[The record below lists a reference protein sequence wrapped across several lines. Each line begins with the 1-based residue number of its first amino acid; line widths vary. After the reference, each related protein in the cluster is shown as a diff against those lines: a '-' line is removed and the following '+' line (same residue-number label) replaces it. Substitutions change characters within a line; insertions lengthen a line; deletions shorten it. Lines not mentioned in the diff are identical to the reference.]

1 MLRNYGSRVKYHN
14 EVIGYNSRLDEL
26 QAAMLRVKLRALDA
40 ENARR
45 KEIAA
50 RYLDGLRGA
59 NVILPHG
66 ARLGRSGVA
75 LVRRP
80 PCRSRWPGHATEGR
94 GHRDHDPLSRA
105 PHLQPAYRDA
115 GIAEGSLPLTERIH
129 REVLSLPIGPALSD
143 DEVERVIDAVHRHA

>member
-1 MLRNYGSRVKYHN
+1 
-14 EVIGYNSRLDEL
+14 L

-59 NVILPHG
+59 NVILPTVPDWADPVWHLFVVRHADRDG
-66 ARLGRSGVA
+66 LAARLKADGI
-75 LVRRP
+75 
-80 PCRSRWPGHATEGR
+80 ATMI
-94 GHRDHDPLSRA
+94 HYPVP

-115 GIAEGSLPLTERIH
+115 GYAEGSLPLTERIH
-129 REVLSLPIGPALSD
+129 REVLSLPIGPALSN